1 MAPAAGISLAVE
13 IGPGRLD
20 LHRPSQQPAVAGLQ
34 RVIDGVLDDHWIS
47 SFWLRSMKGVHLFVD
62 GRDGLGFIDEP
73 LDFCV
78 TGPGA
83 EHRDRNRANVW
94 PQSFP
99 GLIAYR
105 ACRISC
111 TTELLFSGD
120 KAISSE
126 AAASTIQN
134 AGCDRN
140 SMVTGGVAVVLST

>member
-13 IGPGRLD
+13 IRPGRLD

-47 SFWLRSMKGVHLFVD
+47 SFWLRSMKGVHPFVD
-62 GRDGLGFIDEP
+62 GRDGLCLVYKP
-73 LDFCV
+73 LDFCI
-78 TGPGA
+78 TGSGA
-83 EHRDRNRANVW
+83 EHRDRDRANVR

-105 ACRISC
+105 ACNRSC
-111 TTELLFSGD
+111 TRLFDFSGD
-120 KAISSE
+120 SPINSD
-126 AAASTIQN
+126 AAASTIQK

-140 SMVTGGVAVVLST
+140 SMVTGGVAVVL